1 MSSTN
6 CFSNIPEFILVS
18 ALMGSPCVS
27 ANTLATESV
36 FATTST
42 NFSVKIEIKGAFVY
56 TTNTSRRF
64 LMNSNVT
71 AIADG
76 LPTPRTEIGRKLLEH
91 RKKALARGMTLLT
104 ADEIN
109 LMVKEGRGDF
119 S

>member
-36 FATTST
+36 FATTPT
-42 NFSVKIEIKGAFVY
+42 KYSVKIVSKGELVY
-56 TTNTSRRF
+56 TTNTSRH
-64 LMNSNVT
+64 LLINSDATV
-71 AIADG
+71 IDVS